1 MSVYYKIIGH
11 LEDQE
16 QEIGNFIFND
26 EQPTDY
32 LEKMFTQNL
41 LLDNDYDPD
50 NPWEQVYPET
60 YIDFIFKSYQPI
72 AEQN

>member
-16 QEIGNFIFND
+16 QEIGTFIFND
-26 EQPTDY
+26 EQPTSY
-32 LEKMFTQNL
+32 LEKMFSNNL
-41 LLDNDYDPD
+41 LLNNDYDPD

>member
-1 MSVYYKIIGH
+1 MKLTREILKRMILENFPTQYK
-11 LEDQE
+11 QSS
-16 QEIGNFIFND
+16 FST
-26 EQPTDY
+26 PTVPVPS
-32 LEKMFTQNL
+32 MVRRQNP
-41 LLDNDYDPD
+41 DYDPD